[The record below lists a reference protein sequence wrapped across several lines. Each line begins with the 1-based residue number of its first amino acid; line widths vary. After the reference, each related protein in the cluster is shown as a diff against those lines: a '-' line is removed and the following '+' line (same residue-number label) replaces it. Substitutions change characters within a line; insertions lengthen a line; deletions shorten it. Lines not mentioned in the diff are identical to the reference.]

1 MRLKMAEILA
11 TRLRISEGVVSMMR
25 GLFLAMLFVGAP
37 GVAMAASHEEV
48 RFVDH
53 LHDLPADFAWMQEHD
68 KPMMIF
74 FHASYCGYCKMI
86 DEEFI
91 IPMRLKPKYQDR
103 LLIRRVQTDG
113 KREVVGLHG
122 ETLSHPEVARKLGV
136 IGVPFVLFFAPS
148 GERIASISGTAP
160 SFYNLYLDR
169 KVDLAERCAKDMSP
183 PECREEIDEPGFNP

>member
-1 MRLKMAEILA
+1 
-11 TRLRISEGVVSMMR
+11 MMR

-37 GVAMAASHEEV
+37 GAAMAALDSEV

-53 LHDLPADFAWMQEHD
+53 LNDLPADFAWMQEQG

-113 KREVVGLHG
+113 TRSVAGLHDD
-122 ETLSHPEVARKLGV
+122 TLSHPEVSRKLGV
-136 IGVPFVLFFAPS
+136 IGVPFVIFLAPS

-160 SFYNLYLDR
+160 SYYNVYLDR
-169 KVDLAERCAKDMSP
+169 KIELAERCAKDMSP
-183 PECREEIDEPGFNP
+183 AECREEIDEPGFNP

>member
-1 MRLKMAEILA
+1 MANRLA
-11 TRLRISEGVVSMMR
+11 TRVRMPEGVVSMMR

-37 GVAMAASHEEV
+37 GAAMAASGEEV

-53 LHDLPADFAWMQEHD
+53 LNDLPADFAWMQEHD

-74 FHASYCGYCKMI
+74 FNASYCGYCRMI

-113 KREVVGLHG
+113 NRDVVGLDG
-122 ETLSHPEVARKLGV
+122 ETVGHPKIARQLGV

-148 GERIASISGTAP
+148 GERITSISGTAP
-160 SFYNLYLDR
+160 GYYNVYLDR

-183 PECREEIDEPGFNP
+183 AECREEIDEPGFNP

>member
-1 MRLKMAEILA
+1 MSRKTASKGIANRFGIRAAGLLLA
-11 TRLRISEGVVSMMR
+11 AFAWACAS
-25 GLFLAMLFVGAP
+25 GA
-37 GVAMAASHEEV
+37 AQAAPYDEV

-53 LHDLPADFAWMQEHD
+53 LNDLPADFAWMQEHD

-74 FHASYCGYCKMI
+74 FNASYCGYCRMI

-113 KREVVGLHG
+113 NRDVVGLDG
-122 ETLSHPEVARKLGV
+122 ETVGHPQIARQLGV

-148 GERIASISGTAP
+148 GERITSISGTAP
-160 SFYNLYLDR
+160 GYYNVYLDR
-169 KVDLAERCAKDMSP
+169 KVDLAERCAKDMGP
-183 PECREEIDEPGFNP
+183 AECREEIEEPGFNP